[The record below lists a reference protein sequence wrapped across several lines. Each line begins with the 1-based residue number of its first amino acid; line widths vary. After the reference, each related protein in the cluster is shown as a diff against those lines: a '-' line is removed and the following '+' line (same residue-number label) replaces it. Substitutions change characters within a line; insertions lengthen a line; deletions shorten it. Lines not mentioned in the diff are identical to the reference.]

1 MNKLEIAMFRQSMF
15 VILGLMA
22 AVTLGCEKKQETP
35 AVPSTTEAEKAMDEH
50 AADAHS
56 AVEEMKED
64 AKEAAD
70 NAAEATK
77 EAVKEG
83 AEKVEEGAQK
93 VQDAVSN

>member
-1 MNKLEIAMFRQSMF
+1 MFRQSMF

-35 AVPSTTEAEKAMDEH
+35 AAPSTSEIDEH

-64 AKEAAD
+64 AKEGG
-70 NAAEATK
+70 
-77 EAVKEG
+77 EG
-83 AEKVEEGAQK
+83 AMNDAAEKVEEAAEK
-93 VQDAVSN
+93 VEEAAGEVKDAAEDVKLPGQ